1 MKQWEDWIIF
11 LGFEDREY
19 DNTVTAVKKNGMTCW
34 PDPILIRIIW
44 PS

>member
-19 DNTVTAVKKNGMTCW
+19 DNTVTAVKKME
-34 PDPILIRIIW
+34 
-44 PS
+44 